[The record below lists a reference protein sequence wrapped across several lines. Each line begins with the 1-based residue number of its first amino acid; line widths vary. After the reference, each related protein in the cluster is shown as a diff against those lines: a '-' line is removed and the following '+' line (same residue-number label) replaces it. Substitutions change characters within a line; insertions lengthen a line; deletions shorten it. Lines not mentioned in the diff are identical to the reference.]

1 MRVAPPDL
9 PGAQTTD
16 SPIDRALA
24 LLLANETEAA
34 LRWAAATVERDPSM
48 PSALVITCRLLEQ
61 MGRPEAAVE
70 GFELAVRRAI
80 DGANLPLAVA
90 AIGDLRALGRR
101 RRQATSTTWRAP
113 SAWAPTAS
121 TETEAP
127 PPPLPNF
134 EGFQPLSSFL
144 TGPAL
149 TSKATQIIHAA
160 KRDYDEVAGS
170 EILLTAPLPLFSAMP
185 KDALRDLVGAFEMIT
200 VPAGHAVI
208 AEGEEGAEAYIVAR
222 GELEVLRRDGEEDG
236 KPPIMLARLVSGA
249 LFGEMA
255 LLSRAPR
262 AASVVATRPSILLV
276 AKREALE
283 DVAEGRPEVGVELAA
298 HCRRRMVA
306 NLGRTSP
313 VLVAVPPQ
321 ERTMLVERFETRIFE
336 KGEKL
341 VDAGAGRGGAAPRR
355 VGPGRRRGARRRRVG
370 RPRDALAGRDGRRGR
385 ARPAPQGERG
395 RHRGAPDG
403 DAVSPARG
411 VHLAHP
417 GPPGRPP
424 RPLHDGRSAG
434 RRDRASRSTTR
445 RPRWRTTTCSCD
457 FRLRDAG
464 GDHGGR
470 VRARARARVRARC
483 AGDRPRP
490 AFTAQEARQ
499 ARRLALVIAIV
510 VGFFVL
516 ELGGAI
522 LADSVVLQA
531 DALHL
536 LMDVLALGVSLFAM
550 RLAVRRPTP
559 RFTYGLRRAE
569 PVAAIFSAVLVL
581 STTVV
586 HRDRGDRRAARA
598 RGAPGRDHAGGRD
611 DGAARQRP
619 ERLAAARRDRPSPRA
634 PRRPGQPGG
643 ARSGTRPRPRPP

>member
-34 LRWAAATVERDPSM
+34 LRWAAATVERAPST

-70 GFELAVRRAI
+70 GFELSVRRAI

-90 AIGDLRALGRR
+90 AIGDLRALGVDVRSHLD
-101 RRQATSTTWRAP
+101 ALA
-113 SAWAPTAS
+113 SAFCLGS
-121 TETEAP
+121 DRITETEAP

-149 TSKATQIIHAA
+149 TSKATQIIHTA
-160 KRDYDEVAGS
+160 KREYDEAAGS

-185 KDALRDLVGAFEMIT
+185 KEALRDLVGAFEMIT
-200 VPAGHAVI
+200 VPAGHCVI
-208 AEGEEGAEAYIVAR
+208 QEGEEGSEAYIVAR
-222 GELEVLRRDGEEDG
+222 GELEVLRRAGDDDD

-283 DVAEGRPEVGVELAA
+283 AVAEGRPEVAVELAA

-321 ERTMLVERFETRIFE
+321 ERTMLVERFETRIYE

-341 VDAGAGRGGAAPRR
+341 VT
-355 VGPGRRRGARRRRVG
+355 
-370 RPRDALAGRDGRRGR
+370 
-385 ARPAPQGERG
+385 QG
-395 RHRGAPDG
+395 
-403 DAVSPARG
+403 
-411 VHLAHP
+411 
-417 GPPGRPP
+417 
-424 RPLHDGRSAG
+424 
-434 RRDRASRSTTR
+434 
-445 RPRWRTTTCSCD
+445 
-457 FRLRDAG
+457 
-464 GDHGGR
+464 
-470 VRARARARVRARC
+470 
-483 AGDRPRP
+483 
-490 AFTAQEARQ
+490 QEA
-499 ARRLALVIAIV
+499 AGLHLVASGQVAV
-510 VGFFVL
+510 VTHDSD
-516 ELGGAI
+516 E
-522 LADSVVLQA
+522 SVVLASLSPGETVGEVALVLRRKANA
-531 DALHL
+531 DVIAVHPTVTLFLPREEFISLIQDHPGVLHGL
-536 LMDVLALGVSLFAM
+536 YMT
-550 RLAVRRPTP
+550 AVRRDDETAIALDNAP
-559 RFTYGLRRAE
+559 
-569 PVAAIFSAVLVL
+569 AAIA
-581 STTVV
+581 
-586 HRDRGDRRAARA
+586 
-598 RGAPGRDHAGGRD
+598 D
-611 DGAARQRP
+611 DY
-619 ERLAAARRDRPSPRA
+619 LLL
-634 PRRPGQPGG
+634 
-643 ARSGTRPRPRPP
+643 